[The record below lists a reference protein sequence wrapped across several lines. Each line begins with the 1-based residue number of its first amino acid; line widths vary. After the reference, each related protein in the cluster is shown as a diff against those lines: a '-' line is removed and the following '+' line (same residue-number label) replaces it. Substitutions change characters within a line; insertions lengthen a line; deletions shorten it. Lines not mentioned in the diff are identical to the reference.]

1 MLYLQT
7 SATFANPNEIK
18 IICHNCDDTAD
29 VKKKKMKIKNFKYV
43 SFIFLDVFTQIKF
56 NLII

>member
-7 SATFANPNEIK
+7 SVTFANPNEIK

-29 VKKKKMKIKNFKYV
+29 VKKKKNE
-43 SFIFLDVFTQIKF
+43 
-56 NLII
+56 N

>member
-29 VKKKKMKIKNFKYV
+29 VKKKMKIKNFKYA